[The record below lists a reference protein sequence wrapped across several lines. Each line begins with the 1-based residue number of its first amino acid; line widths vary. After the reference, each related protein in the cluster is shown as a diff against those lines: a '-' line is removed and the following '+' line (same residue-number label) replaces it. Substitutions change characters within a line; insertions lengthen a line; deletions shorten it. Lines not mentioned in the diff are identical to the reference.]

1 MDTIWKPSLEG
12 RGGPKYR
19 AVAESIREAI
29 ASGDLA
35 VGAKLP
41 PVRDLAW
48 TLSITP
54 GTVARAYT
62 ILTDDGVL
70 EAAVGRGTFV
80 AGRPAPAVRP
90 DVPLFVKDSSGV
102 VDLRSSP
109 VPDVGQG
116 RSIARVLTEI
126 AARSNY
132 TDYPSAETDHA
143 ARAAVA
149 DWIGQDVAGR
159 IAPEDI
165 VLAHGAQNAI
175 LVALQSLLTGPTPV
189 ILTEELTYPG
199 VRHAARLLRARVVPV
214 QMDQHGLRPDA
225 LEEACRAHGGQ
236 ALITAAMVH
245 SPTTRC
251 TPLARK
257 QDLAALARRFQLQV
271 LEDDCFRLGDPGE
284 APAYR
289 AMLPERGWYLSSL
302 TKSVSSSL
310 RFGFMACPTDRAD
323 GARAAAQSSFYGLP
337 QPIIDLGEALIRT
350 GEAARI
356 RRDVLAAD
364 RHRVQLAVNA
374 LGGWDLEWRPDVP
387 YVWLKLPR
395 GWRSSTFAA
404 ACEARGVRIKSAD
417 EFVLEDGLAP
427 SAVRIACNSTAS
439 EPQYEAALAAMA
451 QLLANPPSNSSALM
465 G

>member
-1 MDTIWKPSLEG
+1 MDTIWQPSLDG
-12 RGGPKYR
+12 RAGPKYR

-29 ASGDLA
+29 AGGDLPL
-35 VGAKLP
+35 GAKLP

-48 TLSITP
+48 RLSITP

-70 EAAVGRGTFV
+70 ESHVGRGTFV
-80 AGRPAPAVRP
+80 AGRPAPAARP
-90 DVPLFVKDSSGV
+90 DVPLFVKDNSGV

-116 RSIARVLTEI
+116 RIIARMLSRI
-126 AARSNY
+126 AANSNY
-132 TDYPSAETDHA
+132 TDYPSAETDHG
-143 ARAAVA
+143 ARSAVA

-159 IAPEDI
+159 VTPEDV

-175 LVALQSLLTGPTPV
+175 LIALQSLLTGPAPV

-199 VRHAARLLRARVVPV
+199 VRHAARLLRAKVVPV
-214 QMDQHGLRPDA
+214 AMDRDGIRPDA

-236 ALITAAMVH
+236 VLVTAAMVH

-257 QDLAALARRFQLQV
+257 QELAALARRFQLQV
-271 LEDDCFRLGDPGE
+271 LEDDCFRLGDFGE

-310 RFGFMACPTDRAD
+310 RFGFMVCPSDRAD
-323 GARAAAQSSFYGLP
+323 AARSAAQSSFYGLP
-337 QPIIDLGEALIRT
+337 QPIIDLGEALIRS

-356 RRDVLAAD
+356 RQDVLAAD

-374 LGGWDLEWRPDVP
+374 LGGWDIEWRPDVP
-387 YVWLKLPR
+387 FVWLKLPR
-395 GWRSSTFAA
+395 GWRPSTFMA

-417 EFVLEDGLAP
+417 EFALEDGLAP
-427 SAVRIACNSTAS
+427 SAVRIACNSTGS
-439 EPQYEAALAAMA
+439 ESEYQAALTTMA
-451 QLLANPPSNSSALM
+451 RLLENPPSNSTLLM